1 MSFFAHAGVIFP
13 YLQVR
18 VRHRDVVVLALIL
31 SQQLEPA
38 ADGTPEDLAHSER
51 QRPHEVVPGRAIPV
65 PHLHRQPPVPL
76 VAAHGAAEM
85 NQQEESDHYVK
96 PHHHSKE
103 KRLLCYYAKIILIL
117 LNIRKNANIKV
128 EL

>member
-1 MSFFAHAGVIFP
+1 MSFFARAGACFP

-38 ADGTPEDLAHSER
+38 ADGAPEDLAHSER
-51 QRPHEVVPGRAIPV
+51 QRSHEVVPGRAIPV

-85 NQQEESDHYVK
+85 NQQEESDHYVS
-96 PHHHSKE
+96 HTAAA
-103 KRLLCYYAKIILIL
+103 KRSVRCLIA
-117 LNIRKNANIKV
+117 RKSSSFC
-128 EL
+128 